1 MNTNIR
7 IKPVALFAFVWVSLS
22 AFPQSTGQNYLM
34 EKTMLDAN
42 GTNVM
47 SSVQYYNGLG
57 YPTVAVGNTGGGG
70 ETSYSLVT
78 YDGMGRESRK
88 YVPVSGSLGGG
99 SCLASDHRSSTPNHF
114 SE

>member
-1 MNTNIR
+1 MDKL
-7 IKPVALFAFVWVSLS
+7 KPLFGILVFAPVLGLAQSS
-22 AFPQSTGQNYLM
+22 AENYF
-34 EKTMLDAN
+34 KTTTILDAN
-42 GTNVM
+42 GTNAM
-47 SSVQYYNGLG
+47 TSVQYYNGLG

-70 ETSYSLVT
+70 ETAYSLVT

-99 SCLASDHRSSTPNHF
+99 SCLASDHRSSTSDHF